1 MSSFCFV
8 IRYQKHNRRSKD
20 GAKEHHEQLVVAAPD
35 LLEAYRITKLRCEGR
50 GYICFQIFNVQESE
64 ARWRSLAGTRNSRVG
79 MPRSG

>member
-1 MSSFCFV
+1 
-8 IRYQKHNRRSKD
+8 
-20 GAKEHHEQLVVAAPD
+20 